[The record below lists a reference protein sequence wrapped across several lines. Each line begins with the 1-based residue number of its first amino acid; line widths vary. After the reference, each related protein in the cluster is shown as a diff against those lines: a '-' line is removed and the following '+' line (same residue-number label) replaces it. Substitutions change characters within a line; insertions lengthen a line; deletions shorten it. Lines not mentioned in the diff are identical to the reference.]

1 MTSHEESSFLE
12 AVESRLDS
20 IFGADSKLTRK
31 TDSGGADIADEI
43 AAGLQNG
50 LRENSI
56 LRETGQT
63 AAEPAT
69 AGDKSAYLS
78 EIDRRFTAI
87 FGDMDKPTRAAE
99 NGAEPDDL
107 KDLGTR
113 VGREENVKEESLSED
128 LTLFASSPPD
138 FPLKNLQNIVFSMEA
153 RMSDSV
159 LERLDDEALRLDR
172 LYEDDSIIQGLLRMM
187 RFAGRYIRVR
197 GARTSRDAMDLL
209 FSVYSRL
216 ELVTGGED
224 MAPETRRHFL
234 KESIEQYRS
243 WVERADLEKPAEPEA
258 PAGMTDEDEAREI
271 ETTDDRLR
279 KNALMEEMPFARIR
293 VVEEQKPSSAG
304 GRDAERLAAAMK
316 ELPPNEAFAWA
327 LAELKKTFQ
336 DEIAVLK
343 EEIRLLKAKGNKSI

>member
-20 IFGADSKLTRK
+20 IFGSDSKPARQ
-31 TDSGGADIADEI
+31 TDSGGADIAEEI
-43 AAGLQNG
+43 AAG

-56 LRETGQT
+56 SRETGQT

-69 AGDKSAYLS
+69 GGDKSAYLS

-87 FGDMDKPTRAAE
+87 FGDMDKPARASE
-99 NGAEPDDL
+99 SEAEPDDL
-107 KDLGTR
+107 KGLGIR
-113 VGREENVKEESLSED
+113 VGREENAKEESLSED
-128 LTLFASSPPD
+128 LTLFSSSPPD
-138 FPLKNLQNIVFSMEA
+138 FPLKNLQSIVFSMET

-159 LERLDDEALRLDR
+159 LERLDNEVLRLGR
-172 LYEDDSIIQGLLRMM
+172 FYEDDSIIQGLLRIL
-187 RFAGRYIRVR
+187 RFAERYIRVR
-197 GARTSRDAMDLL
+197 GARSSRDAMDLL
-209 FSVYSRL
+209 FCVYSRL

-243 WVERADLEKPAEPEA
+243 WVENADLEKPAEPEA
-258 PAGMTDEDEAREI
+258 PAGMMDEGETREI
-271 ETTDDRLR
+271 ETTGDRLR

-293 VVEEQKPSSAG
+293 VVEEQKPSGAG
-304 GRDAERLAAAMK
+304 GIDAERLAAAMK
-316 ELPPNEAFAWA
+316 DLPSNEAFAEA

>member
-20 IFGADSKLTRK
+20 IFGSDSKPTRH

-43 AAGLQNG
+43 AAGL
-50 LRENSI
+50 RENSI
-56 LRETGQT
+56 PRRTGQT

-87 FGDMDKPTRAAE
+87 FGDMDKPARAAE
-99 NGAEPDDL
+99 SEAEPDDL
-107 KDLGTR
+107 KGLGIR
-113 VGREENVKEESLSED
+113 VGREENAKEESLSEN
-128 LTLFASSPPD
+128 LTLFSSSPPD
-138 FPLKNLQNIVFSMEA
+138 FPLKNLQSIVFSMEA

-159 LERLDDEALRLDR
+159 LERLDDEVLRLDR
-172 LYEDDSIIQGLLRMM
+172 FYEDDSIIQGLLRIL
-187 RFAGRYIRVR
+187 RFAERYIRVR
-197 GARTSRDAMDLL
+197 GARSSRDAMDLL

-243 WVERADLEKPAEPEA
+243 WVENADLEKPAEPEA
-258 PAGMTDEDEAREI
+258 PAGIMDEGRAREI
-271 ETTDDRLR
+271 ETTGDRLR

-293 VVEEQKPSSAG
+293 VVEEQKPSGAG
-304 GRDAERLAAAMK
+304 GIDAERLAAAMK
-316 ELPPNEAFAWA
+316 DLPSNEAFAEA